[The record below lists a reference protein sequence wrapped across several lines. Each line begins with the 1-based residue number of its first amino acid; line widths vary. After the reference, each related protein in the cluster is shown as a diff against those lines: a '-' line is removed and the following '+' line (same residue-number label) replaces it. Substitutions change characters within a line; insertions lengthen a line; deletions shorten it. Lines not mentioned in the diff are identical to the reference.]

1 MSDKGSYI
9 ANALRKA
16 RHRAGLSQ
24 RQLALKA
31 EVSRPTITAL
41 EAGSHENVQTATLTK
56 LAAALNV
63 APSELMGPMDKDAL
77 TAFEEFLRSPIAEM
91 LKVNPEEREI
101 LRSMQNEWKAGKPN
115 HEAFYHLVEAIRHCR

>member
-1 MSDKGSYI
+1 MSSKGSYL
-9 ANALRKA
+9 ASALKKA
-16 RHRAGLSQ
+16 RMKAGLSQ

-41 EAGSHENVQTATLTK
+41 EAGAHENVQTSTLAR

-63 APSELMGPMDKDAL
+63 APSELLGPIDQDAL
-77 TAFEEFLRSPIAEM
+77 LELENFLRSPIAEM
-91 LKVNPEEREI
+91 LKVNQQEREI
-101 LRSMQNEWKAGKPN
+101 LRSMQNEWKAGKPS